1 MKLHVVRFIIQAV
14 LITLFFFPI
23 MHQKDELTLMFN
35 GFEAVVQ
42 GDYLIIGNIVI
53 ALVMLGSIY
62 HLIVL
67 GFELVSQVQSKKLE
81 TSTNMVINIT
91 VILGFVLVTFLGTF
105 LELFGYL
112 ILVLL
117 IVSTYLRYLSQKI
130 KE

>member
-1 MKLHVVRFIIQAV
+1 MKLHVVRLIIQAG
-14 LITLFFFPI
+14 LISLFFFPI
-23 MHQKDELTLMFN
+23 MHQKDELTVMFN
-35 GFEAVVQ
+35 GFEAVMQ

-117 IVSTYLRYLSQKI
+117 IVSTYLRYLSQNI